1 MAELYDNTNKMAGWL
16 TEKDGKKYISI
27 KANVDGIEISGAL
40 YKNDI
45 EPGSKRPQYSGPIG
59 VKADT
64 PKAAVEGEDVVDGD
78 IPF

>member
-27 KANVDGIEISGAL
+27 SANVDGIEISGAL

-45 EPGSKRPQYSGPIG
+45 ESGSKRPQYSGPIR
-59 VKADT
+59 VKADK
-64 PKAAVEGEDVVDGD
+64 PKPTVDSADVVDGD

>member
-1 MAELYDNTNKMAGWL
+1 MAEYDKTNNKMAGWL

-64 PKAAVEGEDVVDGD
+64 PKAAVEGADVVDGD

>member
-27 KANVDGIEISGAL
+27 SANVDGIEVTGAL

-45 EPGSKRPQYSGPIG
+45 DLHHQYL
-59 VKADT
+59 
-64 PKAAVEGEDVVDGD
+64 
-78 IPF
+78 